1 MVLLTAARRI
11 SLSELLWIGL
21 ARQALRTAR
30 ISRALDYL
38 ESRSL
43 RMEG

>member
-1 MVLLTAARRI
+1 MVLLTARRI
-11 SLSELLWIGL
+11 PLSELLWIGL
-21 ARQALRTAR
+21 ARQAERTAR
-30 ISRALDYL
+30 ITRALDYL

>member
-1 MVLLTAARRI
+1 MVLLAATRRI

-21 ARQALRTAR
+21 AKQALRTAR
-30 ISRALDYL
+30 IVRALGYL